1 ELPGIIIHDGPSR
14 VRVVSRQAFFRL
26 MSGPFGREVFLKR
39 PLAVLVQSVPSE
51 PLQLPGT
58 CLIAEAALIALN
70 RPTQSLYEPVVVKI
84 ADDVRLV
91 DIHVLLLA
99 QAELLAHAAGTI
111 QRQKEAAEA
120 ANHAKGE
127 FLANM
132 SHEIRTPMNGVLGMI
147 DLALETELNPE
158 QREYLGVAKT
168 SADSLLTIIN
178 DILDFSKI
186 EAGKLDLDPIAF
198 NLRDILADALKA
210 LALRAHQK
218 GLELILHVRPDVPD
232 ALVGDVGRLRQV
244 VINLVN
250 NALKFTSTGEIVLEV
265 NCPRADGDAASNLEL
280 HFSVRDT
287 GIGIPAE
294 KLDLI
299 FEPFAQAESS
309 TTRRHGGTGLG
320 LTICARLIEMMHGRI
335 WVESEPG
342 QGSTFHF
349 TARVGLAL
357 PAPLVVREP
366 ESLQGLRVLVVDD
379 NATNRRIFEEMLRSW
394 RMRPVVADT
403 AAAALRALSSA
414 ADAGEPF
421 ALLLLDA
428 GMPGA
433 DGFHVV
439 EELKRRQ
446 SGIPIIMLLS
456 SPDRHR
462 DADRCRALGIG
473 YLAKPVKHSDLL
485 DAILTV
491 VAGTSLRQAPA
502 MTGTPPAPKSDQVPL
517 RILLVEDNATNQML
531 VLRILE
537 KQGHQITIAN
547 NGREALETLG
557 IAHSD
562 TRAASD
568 ATFDLVLMDVQMP
581 EMNGLEAT
589 ARIRA
594 HEGHTSKRLPILGLT
609 ATAMQGDRE
618 QCLAAGMDAYL
629 AKPIQ
634 PAELRKMVATL
645 VRKEKPQ
652 VANTAKPPEDLGR
665 PALDRDA
672 LVAMVEGDMSLLSD
686 MVETFVNEYPAL
698 ENAVRVAVAAGDA
711 TAIRHAAH
719 ALKGAVSIFSVQPAY
734 EKAQQLETMGRTN
747 DVGQSAEAFA
757 ALEAIMGPV
766 MRELPSMLVQIRSG
780 R

>member
-1 ELPGIIIHDGPSR
+1 
-14 VRVVSRQAFFRL
+14 
-26 MSGPFGREVFLKR
+26 
-39 PLAVLVQSVPSE
+39 
-51 PLQLPGT
+51 
-58 CLIAEAALIALN
+58 
-70 RPTQSLYEPVVVKI
+70 
-84 ADDVRLV
+84 
-91 DIHVLLLA
+91 
-99 QAELLAHAAGTI
+99 
-111 QRQKEAAEA
+111 
-120 ANHAKGE
+120 
-127 FLANM
+127 
-132 SHEIRTPMNGVLGMI
+132 
-147 DLALETELNPE
+147 
-158 QREYLGVAKT
+158 
-168 SADSLLTIIN
+168 
-178 DILDFSKI
+178 
-186 EAGKLDLDPIAF
+186 
-198 NLRDILADALKA
+198 
-210 LALRAHQK
+210 
-218 GLELILHVRPDVPD
+218 
-232 ALVGDVGRLRQV
+232 
-244 VINLVN
+244 
-250 NALKFTSTGEIVLEV
+250 
-265 NCPRADGDAASNLEL
+265 
-280 HFSVRDT
+280 
-287 GIGIPAE
+287 
-294 KLDLI
+294 
-299 FEPFAQAESS
+299 
-309 TTRRHGGTGLG
+309 
-320 LTICARLIEMMHGRI
+320 
-335 WVESEPG
+335 VESEPG

-394 RMRPVVADT
+394 RMKPVVADT
-403 AAAALRALSSA
+403 ATTALRALSSA

-421 ALLLLDA
+421 AFLLLDA
-428 GMPGA
+428 GMPGE
-433 DGFHVV
+433 DGFYVV

-446 SGIPIIMLLS
+446 SGMPIIMLLS

-485 DAILTV
+485 DAILTA

-502 MTGTPPAPKSDQVPL
+502 MTGSPAVVKPDQVPL

-537 KQGHQITIAN
+537 KQGHEIIIAN

-557 IAHSD
+557 IAHSG

-568 ATFDLVLMDVQMP
+568 VPFDLVLMDVQMP
-581 EMNGLEAT
+581 EINGLEAT

-594 HEGHTSKRLPILGLT
+594 HEVHTSKRLPILGLT

-652 VANTAKPPEDLGR
+652 VADTAKPVDVLGG
-665 PALDRDA
+665 PVLDRAA

-698 ENAVRVAVAAGDA
+698 EQAVRTAVAAGDA
-711 TAIRHAAH
+711 AALRHAAH
-719 ALKGAVSIFSVQPAY
+719 ALKGAVGIFSVQPAY

-747 DVGQSAEAFA
+747 DLGQSAEVLA
-757 ALEAIMGPV
+757 ALETIMGPV
-766 MRELPSMLVQIRSG
+766 MQELPFMLVQIRSG